1 MHLVTIKYLETGE
14 WLVQNTMEKCFH
26 VPSIQASQLHSTLLK
41 GIYGCGDDKWWGG
54 FAQSFRIFFGD
65 GQIKEG
71 CCEKN
76 TKQNFGMH
84 DN

>member
-1 MHLVTIKYLETGE
+1 MTTKYLETGE
-14 WLVQNTMEKCFH
+14 WLVQNTMEKCFLSTYH
-26 VPSIQASQLHSTLLK
+26 PSKLHNFTLHYSR
-41 GIYGCGDDKWWGG
+41 GFMDVEMTSGGG
-54 FAQSFRIFFGD
+54 FAQSFRILLGD

-71 CCEKN
+71 PCEKN

>member
-1 MHLVTIKYLETGE
+1 MDVEMTSGE
-14 WLVQNTMEKCFH
+14 GGLCPKFQN
-26 VPSIQASQLHSTLLK
+26 
-41 GIYGCGDDKWWGG
+41 
-54 FAQSFRIFFGD
+54 FFGD

-71 CCEKN
+71 HCEKN